1 MITTARQ
8 WLAEEGEGEERQ
20 AVAPPAESG
29 RRKYYS
35 ATSRLTTTGSLA
47 LYYIEDRPRLA
58 NKRLIGRASTTLQ
71 LNHSLA

>member
-35 ATSRLTTTGSLA
+35 ATSLKTYNNWISSSIL
-47 LYYIEDRPRLA
+47 EDRPRLA
-58 NKRLIGRASTTLQ
+58 NKR
-71 LNHSLA
+71 